1 MSELSPTPI
10 APRPVP
16 KLTEDKYGAWKCWA
30 SVWNWVHI
38 VVGGLSVALSTIVAA
53 NTKSNPPFLVGSK
66 AVAVASAAAIASFVL
81 TTLNPQKTA
90 KGFVNAY
97 RHLEKAIARFHFD
110 PSVTEADLGK
120 AEAEGID
127 LLD

>member
-1 MSELSPTPI
+1 MNGAEPAAVI

-16 KLTEDKYGAWKCWA
+16 KVIEDKYSAWKHWA
-30 SVWNWVHI
+30 TVWNWVHI
-38 VVGGLSVALSTIVAA
+38 VVGGCSVALSTVVAA
-53 NTKSNPPFLVGSK
+53 NAKKDFLGS
-66 AVAVASAAAIASFVL
+66 ATVSVATAAAIASFLL
-81 TTLNPQKTA
+81 TTLNPQKTG

-97 RHLEKAIARFHFD
+97 RHLEKAIARFRFD
-110 PSVTEADLGK
+110 LSATEGDLGK

>member
-1 MSELSPTPI
+1 MSTASPTPD
-10 APRPVP
+10 APRPIP
-16 KLTEDKYGAWKCWA
+16 KVIEDKYKAWRFWA

-38 VVGGLSVALSTIVAA
+38 VVGGSSVALSTIVAA
-53 NTKSNPPFLVGSK
+53 NTNHDFLGSNAIV
-66 AVAVASAAAIASFVL
+66 VASAAAIAAFLL

-97 RHLEKAIARFHFD
+97 RHLEKAVSRFHFD
-110 PSVTEADLGK
+110 PSVTEVDLGK
-120 AEAEGID
+120 ADAEGID